1 MMKSVDFHCRMETP
15 AAYFRFVEFMFANR
29 KAVYMSLMQNLNI
42 GKKIGVV
49 FSIVL
54 MISIAITGVGL
65 WQLNKMT
72 ASTKELMAL
81 PLAKERLV
89 SDWYRTIYGGSR
101 RTLAIAKSSDNS
113 LVAFFAEDST
123 AGSKEA
129 GEILKKVKELL
140 TSPEEGKLLQEIS
153 AARDFY
159 NVQKAAVTKAKEA
172 NDAETAD
179 RVLQDK
185 FMPASA
191 KYQGLLRDLVDMQ
204 RKAIDDNAASIQ
216 EAATTSQ
223 RLQAVLIALLVVM
236 VAVCGATLR
245 SSIVRPLQAAIAV
258 ARRVAKGDLTANIQV
273 TSRDEAGQLLEA
285 LRDMNDAL
293 RSLVTNVIHGTGAIA
308 QASDEIAAGNL
319 ELSSRT
325 EQQASSLE
333 ETASSMEELTSTVK
347 QTSDNARQAN
357 QLAGSASDVAAK
369 GGTVVRQVIDT
380 MGQISASSNKIVDI
394 IGVIDGIAFQT
405 NILAL
410 NAAVEAA
417 RAGEQGRGFA
427 VVAAEVRSLAQ
438 RSAAAAK
445 EIKGLIDASVSNVKA
460 GSTLVGEAGTTME
473 EIVEGIRRVAD
484 IMGEISAATREQTL
498 GIEQINEAISQ
509 MDQTTQQNASL
520 VEEAAAAS
528 ETLQHQAGELAG
540 AVRVFKLDDM
550 PSAPAGAAPRASA
563 GASAQAR
570 KALPPARP
578 ARVASSARVQSPAE
592 EGWESF

>member
-1 MMKSVDFHCRMETP
+1 MG
-15 AAYFRFVEFMFANR
+15 
-29 KAVYMSLMQNLNI
+29 NLNI

-49 FSIVL
+49 FAIVLIMSIV
-54 MISIAITGVGL
+54 ITGVGL
-65 WQLNKMT
+65 WQLDKMT
-72 ASTKELMAL
+72 TSTKELMAV

-89 SDWYRTIYGGSR
+89 SDWYRIIFGGSR
-101 RTLAIAKSSDNS
+101 RTLAIAKSADNS
-113 LVAFFAEDST
+113 LVKFFADD
-123 AGSKEA
+123 AVQGSKDVDA
-129 GEILKKVKELL
+129 VLSKVKPLL
-140 TSPEEGKLLQEIS
+140 TSDEEKRLLDEIT
-153 AARDFY
+153 AARKAY
-159 NVQKAAVTKAKEA
+159 NEARDAASKARAADDT
-172 NDAETAD
+172 ETANRLVD
-179 RVLQDK
+179 EK
-185 FMPASA
+185 FVPASKNYQA
-191 KYQGLLRDLVDMQ
+191 KLRELLDVQ
-204 RKAIDDNAASIQ
+204 RKAIDVSAEQIQAAG
-216 EAATTSQ
+216 ATSLHMQ
-223 RLQAVLIALLVVM
+223 GVLSGFLALLVV
-236 VAVCGATLR
+236 GAGFLLR
-245 SSIVRPLQAAIAV
+245 NSIVGPLREAIAV

-273 TSRDEAGQLLEA
+273 TGRDEAGQLLEA

-293 RSLVTNVIHGTGAIA
+293 RSLVTNVISGTGSIA
-308 QASDEIAAGNL
+308 HASDEIAAGNL

-369 GGTVVRQVIDT
+369 GGTVVRQVIAT

-445 EIKGLIDASVSNVKA
+445 EIKGLIGASVASVEA

-473 EIVEGIRRVAD
+473 EIVDSIRRVAD
-484 IMGEISAATREQTL
+484 IMGEISAATGEQTL

-520 VEEAAAAS
+520 VEEASAAS
-528 ETLQHQAGELAG
+528 ETLQRQAAELAD
-540 AVRVFKLDDM
+540 AVRVFKLEGM
-550 PSAPAGAAPRASA
+550 PSAPASAAPRRPASA
-563 GASAQAR
+563 AAPAPAR
-570 KALPPARP
+570 KVLPAARP
-578 ARVASSARVQSPAE
+578 ARAASSARPQAPAE
-592 EGWESF
+592 AGWESF

>member
-1 MMKSVDFHCRMETP
+1 
-15 AAYFRFVEFMFANR
+15 
-29 KAVYMSLMQNLNI
+29 MSFLKNLNI
-42 GKKIGVV
+42 GKKIAVV
-49 FSIVL
+49 FTIVL
-54 MISIAITGVGL
+54 LISIAITGVGL

-101 RTLAIAKSSDNS
+101 RTLAIAKSSDSS
-113 LVAFFAEDST
+113 LVAFFAEDSNT
-123 AGSKEA
+123 GTKEA
-129 GEILKKVKELL
+129 GAILKKVKELL
-140 TSPEEGKLLQEIS
+140 TSPEEAKLLKEIS
-153 AARDFY
+153 DARDFY

-172 NDAETAD
+172 NDTDTANS
-179 RVLQDK
+179 VLQEK
-185 FMPASA
+185 FMPASVR
-191 KYQGLLRDLVDMQ
+191 YQGLLRDLVDMQ
-204 RKAIDDNAASIQ
+204 RKAIDDNAARIE
-216 EAATTSQ
+216 EAAATSL
-223 RLQAVLIALLVVM
+223 RLQALLIVLLVVL

-245 SSIVRPLQAAIAV
+245 ASIVKPLEVAIAV
-258 ARRVAKGDLTANIQV
+258 ARRVAKGDLTADIQV
-273 TSRDEAGQLLEA
+273 ASRDEAGQLLEA

-293 RSLVTNVIHGTGAIA
+293 RSLVANVIQGTGTIA
-308 QASDEIAAGNL
+308 HASDEITAGNL

-357 QLAGSASDVAAK
+357 RLAGSASDVAAK
-369 GGTVVRQVIDT
+369 GGAVVRQVIDT

-445 EIKGLIDASVSNVKA
+445 EIKGLIDASVSNVAA
-460 GSTLVGEAGTTME
+460 GSTLVGEAGATME
-473 EIVEGIRRVAD
+473 EIVDGIRRVAD
-484 IMGEISAATREQTL
+484 IMSEISAATNEQTL
-498 GIEQINEAISQ
+498 GIEQINEAIGQ

-528 ETLQHQAGELAG
+528 ETMQRQAADLAD
-540 AVRVFKLDDM
+540 AVRAFKLDDGM
-550 PSAPAGAAPRASA
+550 PRAMASAAPRAA
-563 GASAQAR
+563 APVR
-570 KALPPARP
+570 KALPALR
-578 ARVASSARVQSPAE
+578 SATAKVEPVGADSA
-592 EGWESF
+592 WEAF

>member
-1 MMKSVDFHCRMETP
+1 MK
-15 AAYFRFVEFMFANR
+15 
-29 KAVYMSLMQNLNI
+29 NLNI
-42 GKKIGVV
+42 GKKIAVV
-49 FSIVL
+49 FTIVL
-54 MISIAITGVGL
+54 LVSIAITGVGL

-140 TSPEEGKLLQEIS
+140 TSPEEEKLLKDIS

-159 NVQKAAVTKAKEA
+159 NLQKAAVTKAKEA
-172 NDAETAD
+172 NDVDTANS
-179 RVLQDK
+179 VLQDK
-185 FMPASA
+185 FIPASN
-191 KYQGLLRDLVDMQ
+191 KYQGLLRELVNMQ
-204 RKAIDDNAASIQ
+204 RKAIDDNAATIEQ
-216 EAATTSQ
+216 AAATSL
-223 RLQAVLIALLVVM
+223 RLQGVLIALLVVL

-245 SSIVRPLQAAIAV
+245 RSIVKPLEVAIAV
-258 ARRVAKGDLTANIQV
+258 ARRVAKGDLTADIQV
-273 TSRDEAGQLLEA
+273 TSRDESGQLLQA
-285 LRDMNDAL
+285 LHEMNDAL
-293 RSLVTNVIHGTGAIA
+293 RSLVTNVIHGSGTIA
-308 QASDEIAAGNL
+308 HASDEIAAGNL

-445 EIKGLIDASVSNVKA
+445 EIKGLIDASVVNVKA
-460 GSTLVGEAGTTME
+460 GSALVGEAGTTME
-473 EIVEGIRRVAD
+473 EIVDGIRRVAD
-484 IMGEISAATREQTL
+484 IMGEISAATGEQTL

-528 ETLQHQAGELAG
+528 ETLQRQAGELAD
-540 AVRVFKLDDM
+540 AVRVFKLEDM
-550 PSAPAGAAPRASA
+550 PRGVASAPVRATAP
-563 GASAQAR
+563 AR
-570 KALPPARP
+570 KALPPMRSAGVKAEP
-578 ARVASSARVQSPAE
+578 AMADSA
-592 EGWESF
+592 WEAF

>member
-1 MMKSVDFHCRMETP
+1 
-15 AAYFRFVEFMFANR
+15 
-29 KAVYMSLMQNLNI
+29 MSFLKNLNI
-42 GKKIGVV
+42 GKKIAVV
-49 FSIVL
+49 FSVVL
-54 MISIAITGVGL
+54 LISIVITGVGL

-113 LVAFFAEDST
+113 LVAFFAEDSKT
-123 AGSKEA
+123 GSKEA
-129 GEILKKVKELL
+129 GAILAKVKELL
-140 TSPEEGKLLQEIS
+140 TSPEEAKLLQAIS
-153 AARDFY
+153 DARDFY

-172 NDAETAD
+172 NDADTANS
-179 RVLQDK
+179 VLQEK

-191 KYQGLLRDLVDMQ
+191 KYQDLLRDLVDMQ
-204 RKAIDDNAASIQ
+204 RKAIDDNAARID
-216 EAATTSQ
+216 EAAATSL
-223 RLQAVLIALLVVM
+223 RLQTLLIALLVVL

-245 SSIVRPLQAAIAV
+245 SSIVKPLEVAIAV
-258 ARRVAKGDLTANIQV
+258 ARRVARGDLTADIQV
-273 TSRDEAGQLLEA
+273 ASRDEAGQLLEA
-285 LRDMNDAL
+285 LRNMNDAL
-293 RSLVTNVIHGTGAIA
+293 RSLVTNVTQGTGTIA
-308 QASDEIAAGNL
+308 HASDEIAAGNL

-369 GGTVVRQVIDT
+369 GGAVVRQVIDT

-445 EIKGLIDASVSNVKA
+445 EIKGLIDASVSNVAA

-473 EIVEGIRRVAD
+473 EIVDGIRRVAD
-484 IMGEISAATREQTL
+484 IMSEISAATNEQTL
-498 GIEQINEAISQ
+498 GIEQINEAIGQ

-528 ETLQHQAGELAG
+528 ETLQRQAADLAD
-540 AVRVFKLDDM
+540 AVRAFKLEDGM
-550 PSAPAGAAPRASA
+550 PTAMASAAPRT
-563 GASAQAR
+563 GAPVR
-570 KALPPARP
+570 KALPALRN
-578 ARVASSARVQSPAE
+578 ASAKVEPVGA
-592 EGWESF
+592 GGAWEAF